1 MHTKFFSRLAC
12 TKETGME
19 PNRACSRA
27 LMSCVACIF
36 AFYKRAKRKRR
47 RWTDDSIYFFRRC
60 MFPLSSFFFFCE
72 QLCGSY
78 ATQGYER
85 MKWWQSVQFHP
96 TNLCSFTSISAIQTI
111 EEDREPIPENKKSC
125 HTVLGTTSLS
135 DSWSTSLTSNCAR
148 ANAID
153 KFQTYKVIILFQA
166 KLWLHNYIQKK
177 LHHDIRTSCPHQN
190 IQQS

>member
-1 MHTKFFSRLAC
+1 MHTKFFSQLAC
-12 TKETGME
+12 TKETGMK

-60 MFPLSSFFFFCE
+60 MFPRSSFFFFCE

-111 EEDREPIPENKKSC
+111 EEDREPIPEKKTWS
-125 HTVLGTTSLS
+125 TLS
-135 DSWSTSLTSNCAR
+135 FLAQSRWGDSWSTSTWAR
-148 ANAID
+148 SCVHVELWALVPSGPFSVEFRGKSGRWWKWNAN
-153 KFQTYKVIILFQA
+153 
-166 KLWLHNYIQKK
+166 
-177 LHHDIRTSCPHQN
+177 
-190 IQQS
+190 

>member
-1 MHTKFFSRLAC
+1 MYTKFFSQLAC
-12 TKETGME
+12 TKETGMK

-60 MFPLSSFFFFCE
+60 MFPRSSFFFFCE

-96 TNLCSFTSISAIQTI
+96 TNLCSFASIFAIQTLKI
-111 EEDREPIPENKKSC
+111 VNQFLRKRKDREPHSPFFFLRLTHSCQRACSAVVGTPVVEATRPGSIPVWGE
-125 HTVLGTTSLS
+125 
-135 DSWSTSLTSNCAR
+135 
-148 ANAID
+148 
-153 KFQTYKVIILFQA
+153 
-166 KLWLHNYIQKK
+166 
-177 LHHDIRTSCPHQN
+177 
-190 IQQS
+190 